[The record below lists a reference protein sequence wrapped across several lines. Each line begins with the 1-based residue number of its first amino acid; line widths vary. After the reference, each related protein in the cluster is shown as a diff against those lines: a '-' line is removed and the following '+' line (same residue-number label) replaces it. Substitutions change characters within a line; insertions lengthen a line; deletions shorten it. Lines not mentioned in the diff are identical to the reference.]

1 MAAQLDPRSIGSVVQ
16 PNPIALDPATS
27 QTQQHFNFRHEALKS
42 SKKKPIALG
51 STIKHDS
58 MLLGLVVQ
66 LDPTLLFN

>member
-42 SKKKPIALG
+42 SKKKTNSIGFDNQA
-51 STIKHDS
+51 
-58 MLLGLVVQ
+58 
-66 LDPTLLFN
+66 